1 MMPFGVKN
9 GLPTYQK
16 AITKA
21 FREQIDVF
29 MKVFLDDFIV
39 FSDLSTHLE
48 KLKKCFLK
56 CGEFDIN
63 LNLDKCAFM
72 VFSRTILGF
81 ILSKE
86 SKVMDLKKVEALINM
101 QVPTTSQEI
110 QVLNGMT
117 QFYRCFI
124 KKFTSI
130 VSPIIKFLKKFKI
143 FEWIK

>member
-1 MMPFGVKN
+1 
-9 GLPTYQK
+9 
-16 AITKA
+16 
-21 FREQIDVF
+21 

-101 QVPTTSQEI
+101 QVPTTS
-110 QVLNGMT
+110 
-117 QFYRCFI
+117 
-124 KKFTSI
+124 
-130 VSPIIKFLKKFKI
+130 
-143 FEWIK
+143 